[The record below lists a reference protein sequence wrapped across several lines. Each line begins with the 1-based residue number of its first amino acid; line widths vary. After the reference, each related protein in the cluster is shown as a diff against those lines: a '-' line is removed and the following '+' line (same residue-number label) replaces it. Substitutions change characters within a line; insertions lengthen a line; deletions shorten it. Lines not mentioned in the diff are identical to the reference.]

1 MLTDRQSDRQ
11 TWAKTCT
18 SSFVGGNNN
27 EVLMR
32 CGSETVEAGELR
44 SVGPSQQLQDG
55 PILLKEDIGEAQPVT
70 DDDGHSI
77 QSDADVALQ
86 LHLEKAEDNVLS
98 NSQGSGIP
106 LVCSSVS
113 AAVVDPHPSYSSWSA
128 GPIPIITTAVNRK
141 PHDSERQSQS
151 DIQKRR
157 PLLTGILKRKVYT
170 AVTAQCCI
178 SSKLITD

>member
-11 TWAKTCT
+11 TWVKTCT

-113 AAVVDPHPSYSSWSA
+113 AAVVDPHLSCSSWSA
-128 GPIPIITTAVNRK
+128 GPIITTAVNQ
-141 PHDSERQSQS
+141 PHDSESQS
-151 DIQKRR
+151 DIQKRH
-157 PLLTGILKRKVYT
+157 PLLTRILKHKVYT